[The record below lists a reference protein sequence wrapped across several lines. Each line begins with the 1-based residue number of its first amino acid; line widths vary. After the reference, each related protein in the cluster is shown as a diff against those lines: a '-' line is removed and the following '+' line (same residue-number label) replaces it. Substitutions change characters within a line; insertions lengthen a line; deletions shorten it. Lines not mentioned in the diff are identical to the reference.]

1 MKKKLSIL
9 GLLII
14 PAIMMVSCVNSKTDK
29 TTTQDTAVEQIE
41 QPENLPEATIKIKGY
56 GTIKAELYP
65 HEAPNTVNN
74 FVKLVN
80 DKFYDGLTFHRVIK
94 GFVLQGGCIKG
105 TGSGDAGFSIDGE
118 FKSNGFA
125 VNDIKHTKGVLSMA
139 RTSNPNSADSQFFI
153 MSGDAKHLDNE
164 YAAFGKVTEGIEIVD
179 KISDIKVDKKDMP
192 LEKIS
197 IESITVD
204 MKGNK
209 VVEPKRN

>member
-65 HEAPNTVNN
+65 HKAPNTVNN

-179 KISDIKVDKKDMP
+179 KISDVKVDKKDMP

>member
-179 KISDIKVDKKDMP
+179 KISDVKVDKKDMP